1 MWRPWT
7 GTRGTKA
14 APVEG
19 EHRLYAFL
27 TTDANAVVAPVHPK
41 AMPVLLRTAEE
52 IDRWLTAPVE
62 EALDFSARCRTTRS
76 GSSQRER
83 GRTALRRRWSGRVAA
98 RTNSRDGAPCRRAI
112 QTPSTTRA
120 PAQPRVIARPTAPNK

>member
-1 MWRPWT
+1 VWRPWT

-27 TTDANAVVAPVHPK
+27 TTDANAEVAPVHPK

-52 IDRWLTAPVE
+52 IDRWLTAPTE
-62 EALDFSARCRTTRS
+62 GALDL
-76 GSSQRER
+76 QRP
-83 GRTALRRRWSGRVAA
+83 LP
-98 RTNSRDGAPCRRAI
+98 DGALEIVAVGQRQDGLA
-112 QTPSTTRA
+112 
-120 PAQPRVIARPTAPNK
+120 